1 MVGKFFFH
9 WSSSR
14 GTKLP
19 AVGKQPVQGV
29 QAGIVRE
36 YEDGSFRPDAPI
48 TRAEMAEMVARAL
61 KLPIGEK
68 ASTGC
73 ADDHAIPQWAK
84 SAVRRFATWAWSAA
98 AATMNLPRMIRH
110 PGLKPSSSCSECRRQ
125 GNKHETMTPKGR
137 SESVGSAL
145 CPFVHSLQSQ
155 ATSRGSQPHAF
166 QQNAN
171 FNIRLEGFVN

>member
-14 GTKLP
+14 GTKQP

-84 SAVRRFATWAWSAA
+84 SAVRRFATWAWSAGGNNEFA
-98 AATMNLPRMIRH
+98 PHDTASRAEAVVIMLRMPEAR
-110 PGLKPSSSCSECRRQ
+110 E
-125 GNKHETMTPKGR
+125 
-137 SESVGSAL
+137 
-145 CPFVHSLQSQ
+145 Q
-155 ATSRGSQPHAF
+155 A
-166 QQNAN
+166 
-171 FNIRLEGFVN
+171 